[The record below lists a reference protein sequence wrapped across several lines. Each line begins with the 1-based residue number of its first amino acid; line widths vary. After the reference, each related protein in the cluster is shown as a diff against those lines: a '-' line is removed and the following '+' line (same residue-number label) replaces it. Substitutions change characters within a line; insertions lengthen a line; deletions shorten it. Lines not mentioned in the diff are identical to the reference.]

1 MKFLKPGQN
10 TYDFVDREFLDITNI
25 EEVARYVEEKDI
37 KIIINCAAYTN
48 VDACEGDGANR
59 AFHVNAFGPM
69 KLGEVMAKRGGMV
82 IHISTDY
89 VYTPYNGWKGEPF
102 EVWKMDSE
110 TDKEKRPMNMYGLT
124 KYLGETALIESGCE
138 YVIIRT
144 SWLYSTYGKNFFNT
158 MIEKLAKENTLNVV
172 NDQIGTPTWAPGLAA
187 FIIDEICQKYEK
199 LTPSQKHSIV
209 NYSDEGACSWY
220 DFAKEIQSLT
230 GGLRPFEP
238 TVHPCATNMYPRP
251 AVRPRYSVMDHGILR
266 HLFPDVKLDWWKDN
280 LKKCVNDYYNEQRKH

>member
-1 MKFLKPGQN
+1 
-10 TYDFVDREFLDITNI
+10 
-25 EEVARYVEEKDI
+25 
-37 KIIINCAAYTN
+37 
-48 VDACEGDGANR
+48 
-59 AFHVNAFGPM
+59 
-69 KLGEVMAKRGGMV
+69 MA
-82 IHISTDY
+82 I
-89 VYTPYNGWKGEPF
+89 
-102 EVWKMDSE
+102 
-110 TDKEKRPMNMYGLT
+110 
-124 KYLGETALIESGCE
+124 
-138 YVIIRT
+138 
-144 SWLYSTYGKNFFNT
+144 
-158 MIEKLAKENTLNVV
+158 
-172 NDQIGTPTWAPGLAA
+172 DQIGTPTWAPGLAA

-199 LTPSQKHSIV
+199 LTPSQKHCIV